1 MKRIITIVL
10 LVLIGSLDSFAQQ
23 LPQFT
28 QYMYNTISINP
39 AYAGSRDALSIV
51 ALNRNQWA
59 GFDGG
64 PQTMTMSIHSPLR
77 NDKVGLGLSFV
88 KDELGYEDFTSIYAD
103 FSYTIQATE
112 KMEISFGLKGGATN
126 YKLDDDLFGISDN
139 PTFGQL
145 QELLNVT
152 SDPYFNEKLNT
163 WNMNIGAGV
172 LFHTNKWY
180 VGLSTPRIINHDNN
194 SSDLYESLDRVHY
207 YLTGGYV
214 FDLSQSIKFKPAFLV
229 KHVKGAALS
238 TDVTANFLF
247 NEKFWLGAS
256 YRVNDVQ
263 RAFGAIVDFQVSRQF
278 RIGYAYEIPTGEI
291 RPYTDGSHEILLMY
305 EFKFLKNKQKSP
317 RYF

>member
-10 LVLIGSLDSFAQQ
+10 LVLIGHTESFAQQ

-28 QYMYNTISINP
+28 QYMYNTIAINP
-39 AYAGSRDALSIV
+39 AYAGSREALSIV

-64 PQTMTMSIHSPLR
+64 PQTMTLSIHSPLR
-77 NDKVGLGLSFV
+77 NEKVGLGLSLI
-88 KDELGYEDFTSIYAD
+88 KDDIGYEDFTSIYAD
-103 FSYTIQATE
+103 FSYTIQASE
-112 KMEISFGLKGGATN
+112 KMEISFGLKGGASY
-126 YKLDDDLFGISDN
+126 YKLDNELFVLRGS
-139 PTFGQL
+139 TFGQM
-145 QELLNVT
+145 QELQAVLD
-152 SDPYFNEKLNT
+152 DPYFNEKLNK
-163 WNMNIGAGV
+163 WNMNFGAGV

-180 VGLSTPRIINHDNN
+180 VGLSTPRIINHDKN
-194 SSDLYESLDRVHY
+194 SSSLYESLDRVHY

-214 FDLSQSIKFKPAFLV
+214 FNLSKSIKFKPAFMV

-247 NEKFWLGAS
+247 NEKIWLGAS
-256 YRVNDVQ
+256 YRINDEQ

-291 RPYTDGSHEILLMY
+291 RPYTSGSHEILLMY

>member
-10 LVLIGSLDSFAQQ
+10 LVFLGCKDSFAQQ

-28 QYMYNTISINP
+28 QYMYNTIAINP
-39 AYAGSRDALSIV
+39 AYAGSREALSIV
-51 ALNRNQWA
+51 ALNRNQWV
-59 GFDGG
+59 GFENG
-64 PQTMTMSIHSPLR
+64 PQTMTLSIHTPLS
-77 NDKVGLGLSFV
+77 NEKVGLGLSLI
-88 KDELGYEDFTSIYAD
+88 KDDIGYENFTSIYAD
-103 FSYTIQATE
+103 FSYTINATE
-112 KMEISFGLKGGATN
+112 ELEVSFGLKGGASHF
-126 YKLDDDLFGISDN
+126 KLDDDLFIQRGN
-139 PTFGQL
+139 TFGQI
-145 QELLNVT
+145 QELQAVLD
-152 SDPYFNEKLNT
+152 DPYFNEKLNK
-163 WNMNIGAGV
+163 WNMNFGAGV
-172 LFHTNKWY
+172 LFHTTKWY
-180 VGLSTPRIINHDNN
+180 VGLSTPRIINHDTN

-214 FDLSQSIKFKPAFLV
+214 FDLSESIKFKPAFMV

-247 NEKFWLGAS
+247 NEKLWLGAS
-256 YRVNDVQ
+256 YRINDQQ

-291 RPYTDGSHEILLMY
+291 RSYTQGSHEILLMY